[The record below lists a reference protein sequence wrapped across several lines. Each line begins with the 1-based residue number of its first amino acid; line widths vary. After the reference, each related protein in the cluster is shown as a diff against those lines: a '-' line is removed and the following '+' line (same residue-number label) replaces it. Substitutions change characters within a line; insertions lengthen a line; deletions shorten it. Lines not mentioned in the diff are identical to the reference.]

1 MMEILRG
8 SPALSAFR
16 INKLLARFQA
26 ARLPVHNIYAEY
38 VHFADL
44 NAPLN
49 DDEHAQLERLL
60 KYGPALASHAP
71 QGKLLLVTPR
81 PGTIS
86 PWSSKATDIA
96 HNCGLQQ
103 VNRLER
109 GVAYY
114 IEAGTLTNEQWQQV
128 TAELHDRMMETVF
141 FALDDAEQL
150 FAHHQ
155 PTPVTSVDLL
165 GLGRQALIDANL
177 RLGLALAED
186 EIDYL
191 QDAFTKLGR
200 NPNDIELYMFA
211 QANSEHCRHKIRI
224 FLFFPQRTVHISIY
238 KIFHIYFIRFSQFS
252 HLTDIFW
259 QNKLSVTLIF
269 HVLFPLSTIYTVI
282 MF

>member
-141 FALDDAEQL
+141 FMFPYISVALVRPRAAEIEVDECPVPNMSYMLSAL
-150 FAHHQ
+150 F
-155 PTPVTSVDLL
+155 
-165 GLGRQALIDANL
+165 GNL
-177 RLGLALAED
+177 
-186 EIDYL
+186 
-191 QDAFTKLGR
+191 F
-200 NPNDIELYMFA
+200 MF
-211 QANSEHCRHKIRI
+211 
-224 FLFFPQRTVHISIY
+224 
-238 KIFHIYFIRFSQFS
+238 
-252 HLTDIFW
+252 
-259 QNKLSVTLIF
+259 
-269 HVLFPLSTIYTVI
+269 
-282 MF
+282 